1 MKRIFWTICF
11 GTIVLFGRAD
21 NTTHVVKKGETL
33 YSLSKQYHL
42 SVEQLAK
49 ANGLASNSGL
59 RIGQTLSIPGKTSTP
74 VQVPPSLQAKT
85 VPARVHTVTK
95 GETIYSISKKYGVTS
110 NEIKQWNSL
119 ADVNLKIG
127 QKLVVGKANSMAMY
141 KPISVPSTPDTPYR
155 EEDQRTRFQQQ
166 VVEPEPEANDN
177 TVVAKTPE
185 AVKQTPTANQ
195 GLKVSTA
202 NPVEYPVYFNNYPA
216 GGFKIKKERGAANY
230 LMDET
235 SGNQYLAFYNDAEVG
250 SVIRVTNMLNQK
262 TVFVKVIGK
271 VPALDAQSE
280 VMLKLSNKAAEELG
294 ANDSKFLVEVASYN

>member
-1 MKRIFWTICF
+1 MKRIFWTICL
-11 GTIVLFGRAD
+11 GAVVLLGRAE
-21 NTTHVVKKGETL
+21 NSTHVVKKGETL
-33 YSLSKQYHL
+33 YSLSKQYHV

-49 ANGLASNSGL
+49 ANGLTANSGL
-59 RIGQTLSIPGKTSTP
+59 RIGQPLTIPGKTSTP
-74 VQVPPSLQAKT
+74 VQVPPSLQAKP
-85 VPARVHTVTK
+85 VPAKVHTVTK
-95 GETIYSISKKYGVTS
+95 GETIYSVSKKYGVTV
-110 NEIKQWNSL
+110 NEIKQWNKL
-119 ADVNLKIG
+119 ADANLRIG
-127 QKLVVGKANSMAMY
+127 QKLVVSKANSMAMY

-155 EEDQRTRFQQQ
+155 EEDQRIRFQQQ
-166 VVEPEPEANDN
+166 VMEPEPEVNDN
-177 TVVAKTPE
+177 TTVAAKTEP
-185 AVKQTPTANQ
+185 VKQASGNNG
-195 GLKVSTA
+195 GLRVTTA

-216 GGFKIKKERGAANY
+216 SGFKIKKERGAANY

-294 ANDSKFLVEVASYN
+294 ANESKFLVEVASYN